1 MNRPKYYSVKQV
13 AERWGVSVDAVYKKL
28 QTGELQGFKPGRG
41 WRITEEALRAFE
53 STPPRVRANHS
64 HSQANEP
71 LKIF

>member
-1 MNRPKYYSVKQV
+1 MNGPKYYNVKQV

-28 QTGELQGFKPGRG
+28 QTGALQGFKPGRG

-53 STPPRVRANHS
+53 TAPQVRANHS

-71 LKIF
+71 LKIY